1 MGGGNSSTLGG
12 GSTLGGSGVPVGG
25 GGSIMGTGISSSTVG
40 HPGGV
45 LHGSHLTS
53 SGALGGSASVGSVTG
68 TPGNGPHGTPGSVVD
83 PRAVSVVVTLPGPQ
97 HGQALSDY
105 GPI

>member
-1 MGGGNSSTLGG
+1 MGGGGLMS
-12 GSTLGGSGVPVGG
+12 
-25 GGSIMGTGISSSTVG
+25 TGISSSTVG
-40 HPGGV
+40 VGSGGPPGILGNPNNGNGGNGGSGIGGV
-45 LHGSHLTS
+45 
-53 SGALGGSASVGSVTG
+53 
-68 TPGNGPHGTPGSVVD
+68 GPPGSMMPSAPGSTIVD